1 MEETNTEE
9 VIELKILFN
18 TLKRN
23 KKFIL
28 KFIFSGFIFGLII
41 AICSKKTWEGEFQIV
56 LDDTQD
62 LTFSSLKNSP
72 LEPFLLE
79 SKNKLKT
86 EVEILKSPSI
96 LMDVFEFV
104 KKDKSLK
111 KGKEVKI
118 KFKSWK
124 QKLDFNLKKGT
135 SILEIIY
142 RDNDKEIILPVLN
155 KISNKYQEYSGRN
168 RQRGLDA
175 SLNYSQ
181 TQIKIFNEKSTNSIR
196 EAQQFASEQDLTIV
210 EGNSGKNS
218 EIPYFINTELIRM
231 EEAEKLKNIDFK
243 LKKIKEAGNDPEIL
257 LTLVR
262 SIPELVEQGLPQKY
276 DDLTAELLYKRSV
289 FTEED
294 KSIRDLKR
302 EKEFTIQLFKER
314 LKSSLEASKIISKAK
329 LSAAQR
335 PEGVLI
341 KYEQL
346 LRESFR
352 DKKTLEK
359 LEDQYMMVSLENAK
373 QEEPWELITKPTLSQ
388 YPVNVSRSL
397 ITLMG
402 VISGIFFGIISAV
415 LYENKKGIVYD
426 REIFNKYFSPPIIED
441 FSKES
446 VKEIEESL
454 SLIVKNNLFRDINSI
469 AFLIID
475 DEENYIA
482 KNFLNYIKK
491 IFNEKKIVIIKKIS
505 ESLEYDKLILLTK
518 LGNTKINDLIK
529 IKKNLMVVDKNVS
542 CIFILKD

>member
-231 EEAEKLKNIDFK
+231 EESEKLKNIDFK